1 MAAKPASFLW
11 SEMFRRAYGYLL
23 GSYRIATAPEP
34 NSSRPTSFK
43 REKAEEEFTLWQ
55 RYMRDL
61 ASAENIVVKIG
72 GLVALHLIVRFG
84 QVPRFHGT

>member
-1 MAAKPASFLW
+1 MATFQAHIASPP
-11 SEMFRRAYGYLL
+11 
-23 GSYRIATAPEP
+23 APEP
-34 NSSRPTSFK
+34 NSSRPTRFK

-72 GLVALHLIVRFG
+72 GLGMLTFG
-84 QVPRFHGT
+84 FDSHRQPTPPDSSDLQRK